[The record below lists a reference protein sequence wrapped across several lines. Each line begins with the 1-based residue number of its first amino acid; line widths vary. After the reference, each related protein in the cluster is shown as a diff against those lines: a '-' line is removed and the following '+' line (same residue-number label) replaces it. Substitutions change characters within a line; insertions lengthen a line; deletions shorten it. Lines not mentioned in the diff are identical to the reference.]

1 MLALCMAYQMRKKGA
16 RFTIALGLRVLTLQ
30 TGLSLRQDLQ
40 LSDEVLAILVGGG
53 GIRQLFEIGEQH
65 KTKMTPGTA
74 WGSESAEALVD
85 GFVDFASGIMLP
97 ILSWLS

>member
-1 MLALCMAYQMRKKGA
+1 M
-16 RFTIALGLRVLTLQ
+16 TLQ

-65 KTKMTPGTA
+65 KTKMTQVQLGA
-74 WGSESAEALVD
+74 VNQQRRW
-85 GFVDFASGIMLP
+85 
-97 ILSWLS
+97 